1 MDFGMHNARTTA
13 SERARGFTLVEMMIV
28 VTIIMILTMYA
39 LPNVMG
45 AMKTQP
51 IKAATNAV
59 MDTFLF
65 AKMGAANDFNAYGV
79 LVDPTSGGG
88 QGSLQVFEG
97 TSPACS
103 SIDFATGTPVR
114 TLDFGSADR
123 GVDFGQDDADIRIIQ
138 LIPSTVQRLC
148 FTPSG
153 RMVDATTNKPVPSQ
167 DSHYGAGDYIISI
180 SRFDAVTGVAV
191 GLVHHVIVPYSGRAR
206 FTYGAD
212 KDSADTA
219 AGEGGS

>member
-1 MDFGMHNARTTA
+1 MVSRIHRT
-13 SERARGFTLVEMMIV
+13 RIVIPHKGRGFTLIEMMV
-28 VTIIMILTMYA
+28 VISIIMILTMYA

-79 LVDPTSGGG
+79 LVDPTSGSG

-103 SIDFATGTPVR
+103 SIDFDTGTAIR
-114 TLDFGSADR
+114 TLDFGNAAS

-138 LIPSTVQRLC
+138 ITPASVQRLC

-153 RMVDATTNKPVPSQ
+153 RLVDANTNKPVPSQ

-180 SRFDAVTGVAV
+180 ARFDEVTSTEV

-206 FTYGAD
+206 FTFGAD
-212 KDSADTA
+212 ANTA